1 MEKIKE
7 ILRSHRLNKYEIEQI
22 AESIGKNAEKIHTL
36 LLWAQEEDPFAWH
49 AWWVCDHLAK
59 GDHMLFCEHYGAI
72 IRQLLESHHDGKQ
85 RLMLNVLMNT
95 QSSDPISIPLLNF
108 CLDNMLSPKKSTAVQ
123 ASCIKMAY
131 KLCQK
136 EPELLPELKVILEN
150 ADPDFF
156 TPATK
161 GVTTKVLKAIGKAQR
176 GK

>member
-36 LLWAQEEDPFAWH
+36 LLWAQEEDPLAWH

-72 IRQLLESHHDGKQ
+72 IRQLLESHHNGKQ

-108 CLDNMLSPKKSTAVQ
+108 CLDNMLSPQKATAVQ